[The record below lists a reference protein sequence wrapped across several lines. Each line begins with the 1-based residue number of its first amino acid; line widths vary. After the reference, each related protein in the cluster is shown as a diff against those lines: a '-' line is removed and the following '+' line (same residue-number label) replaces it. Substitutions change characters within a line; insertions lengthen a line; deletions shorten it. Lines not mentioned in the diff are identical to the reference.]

1 MCIRREIPIFKTRIH
16 NADGIIYQNIFLA
29 AVTFLGTLSD
39 DIFFVCFGNHSID
52 ISNVWTERYLKK
64 ISPTEAF
71 ETQHNMQKGSS
82 SKNVFWI

>member
-29 AVTFLGTLSD
+29 AVTFLGTLSN

-52 ISNVWTERYLKK
+52 ISNVQYELKDIFKK

-71 ETQHNMQKGSS
+71 ETQHNTERFKQQK
-82 SKNVFWI
+82 